1 MNWHIFW
8 ITFGTIFLAEMG
20 DKTQLAALTMSAE
33 TRLPIS
39 VFAGACTALCL
50 VTLLGVTL
58 GSFLPYLIPQ
68 ALLKKLAGAGFI
80 VIGVLIFLG
89 KW

>member
-1 MNWHIFW
+1 MDWKVFW
-8 ITFGTIFLAEMG
+8 ATFATIFLAEIG

-33 TRLPIS
+33 TRLPVS

-50 VTLLGVTL
+50 VTLLGVAF
-58 GSFLPYLIPQ
+58 GSYLPNLIPQ
-68 ALLKKLAGAGFI
+68 ALLKKIAGASFI
-80 VIGVLIFLG
+80 IIGVLIFMG